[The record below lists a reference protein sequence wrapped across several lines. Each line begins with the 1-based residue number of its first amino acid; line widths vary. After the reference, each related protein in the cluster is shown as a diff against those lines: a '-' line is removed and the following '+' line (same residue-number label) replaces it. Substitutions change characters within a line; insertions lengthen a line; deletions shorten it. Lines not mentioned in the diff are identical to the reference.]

1 MRAGAAHA
9 CGLENSAAFVLR
21 SYGVLSKA
29 RAAARHTRRL
39 GGGLRL
45 TEAELSPW
53 GESGRGRGEAVVL
66 SSNERQYK
74 TEGTF
79 AFVHESWQVCRL
91 MTSLTCP
98 ARLFLSSRLQ
108 LGSSSPPGSSYVLER
123 LNLHILN
130 YPN

>member
-39 GGGLRL
+39 GGGLSL

-53 GESGRGRGEAVVL
+53 GESGRGEAVECSAVMRDSTKPRARSHSCTNHGMASMSPHDVTDM
-66 SSNERQYK
+66 SSSAVPLLQ
-74 TEGTF
+74 
-79 AFVHESWQVCRL
+79 A
-91 MTSLTCP
+91 P
-98 ARLFLSSRLQ
+98 ARLFLFSRLQ
-108 LGSSSPPGSSYVLER
+108 LRSREA
-123 LNLHILN
+123 
-130 YPN
+130 